1 MLSESTSNKILSLY
15 KKYLNEIS
23 LFTKED
29 LKYLMELYS
38 EHSIFNDILKTKG
51 YTVFKKILYNIRLKT
66 CEKYDTIVKF
76 DSNKNVFNLFLFGNV
91 KKRNLFKGMHKEYLK
106 KNSGQYLYCVY
117 HCLSNCLF
125 AEIDRHVY
133 MKYLV
138 SSASELYDK
147 FFKKISKF
155 SFFNNLSNYQYDTL
169 FLNYDE
175 RKYGPHETIYEEGDD
190 IDGVY
195 LILKGKCFILKK
207 KIINLSDDSN
217 SNGLLYQNNYLSI
230 SNRNDTTRDIKQKK
244 ENLKIKNFHTLFA
257 KNNKNNNALLI
268 MSIGDIFG
276 DLEINLNNNKREFSV
291 KCVNYNKTKVWFFS
305 IDLIKDIIKN
315 FKDLSEQKYD
325 IIRTRFEYM
334 NIMDK
339 VKKENPIDKFEI
351 KIDDNINN
359 SKNNCSIFKPF
370 QQKINIRALH
380 PNFGEVSKERQ
391 LFPKNNKFVLT
402 SRNHMLN
409 GIFSIFNKNNSTTQP
424 KIKLKILTNKS
435 QNQKN
440 LISIKTENNYIKNV
454 SSNMYPNKVG
464 DKQKIG
470 KISNIK
476 SLCQKIFMNKINK
489 TKVKDLFKSS
499 NDETL

>member
-1 MLSESTSNKILSLY
+1 M
-15 KKYLNEIS
+15 
-23 LFTKED
+23 
-29 LKYLMELYS
+29 
-38 EHSIFNDILKTKG
+38 
-51 YTVFKKILYNIRLKT
+51 
-66 CEKYDTIVKF
+66 
-76 DSNKNVFNLFLFGNV
+76 
-91 KKRNLFKGMHKEYLK
+91 
-106 KNSGQYLYCVY
+106 
-117 HCLSNCLF
+117 
-125 AEIDRHVY
+125 
-133 MKYLV
+133 
-138 SSASELYDK
+138 
-147 FFKKISKF
+147 
-155 SFFNNLSNYQYDTL
+155 
-169 FLNYDE
+169 
-175 RKYGPHETIYEEGDD
+175 
-190 IDGVY
+190 
-195 LILKGKCFILKK
+195 
-207 KIINLSDDSN
+207 
-217 SNGLLYQNNYLSI
+217 
-230 SNRNDTTRDIKQKK
+230 
-244 ENLKIKNFHTLFA
+244 
-257 KNNKNNNALLI
+257 
-268 MSIGDIFG
+268 
-276 DLEINLNNNKREFSV
+276 

-464 DKQKIG
+464 DKQNIG